1 MKAVFIVL
9 AILAV
14 VVLALPIVLIFTS
27 PHELLVQLR
36 DASLIYGSLFM
47 CIGGLAIFAMAGAIA
62 FLAFTLRDKVV
73 PALEKVNDTATT
85 VKGTATFVS
94 ESVVAPIIKV
104 AGAAAGA
111 RAMVQT
117 LVRRNPPRPS
127 KNGKKNGNDG
137 NGAGGG
143 NGS

>member
-127 KNGKKNGNDG
+127 KNGNKNGN
-137 NGAGGG
+137 GG

>member
-1 MKAVFIVL
+1 MKAVFILL

-14 VVLALPIVLIFTS
+14 VVLAVPIVLLFTDRA
-27 PHELLVQLR
+27 LLAGLR

-62 FLAFTLRDKVV
+62 FLAFTLRDHVV

-85 VKGTATFVS
+85 VRGTATFVS

-117 LVRRNPPRPS
+117 LVRRNPPKLS
-127 KNGKKNGNDG
+127 KKNGNG
-137 NGAGGG
+137 GKAGSDS
-143 NGS
+143 NTISGS

>member
-1 MKAVFIVL
+1 MKVVFIIL
-9 AILAV
+9 GILAV
-14 VVLALPIVLIFTS
+14 AVLFFPFILIFTS
-27 PHELLVQLR
+27 PNELLVQVR
-36 DASLIYGSLFM
+36 NVSLIYGSFFM
-47 CIGGLAIFAMAGAIA
+47 CLGGLSI
-62 FLAFTLRDKVV
+62 LALAVSIYILAKTLGEKVV

-117 LVRRNPPRPS
+117 LVRRNPPKPG
-127 KNGKKNGNDG
+127 KNGKKND
-137 NGAGGG
+137 NGASGGK

>member
-1 MKAVFIVL
+1 MKAVFIIL
-9 AILAV
+9 GILAV

-27 PHELLVQLR
+27 PNELLRQLR

-47 CIGGLAIFAMAGAIA
+47 CIGGLAIFAMAAAIY
-62 FLAFTLRDKVV
+62 FLAMTLRDKVV

-117 LVRRNPPRPS
+117 LVRRNPPKPS
-127 KNGKKNGNDG
+127 KNGKKRG
-137 NGAGGG
+137 NGGNAGD
-143 NGS
+143 GSS